1 MGGGDAAASVTFPLW
16 AWFVFVGLVVG
27 LLFLDLFVLHRDAK
41 KIPFQESLRFT
52 GAWIAVAL
60 AFGGFIWYLA
70 GPAVAGEYLAS
81 YLVEWSLSLDNVFV
95 WAVIFTSFAVPEQ
108 YRYHVLLWGVMGA
121 LVFRAIFVMVGIA
134 LLSAFSWLVFVF
146 GAFLI
151 FTGIRMLRR
160 SGDEE
165 QHPENNR
172 VLNLLRRYLPFTS
185 DYRGDHFFVKS
196 DVGKRC
202 ATPLL
207 AVLIVIEAS
216 DVVFAIDS
224 VPAVLSITS
233 NTFVAYSAI
242 AFAVLGLRHLY
253 FALEGLRDRF
263 VYLHYGLAAILVFVG
278 VKFLLEG
285 FGIHLP
291 IIASLLPIVAI
302 LAISIGASWFSTRGG
317 GGPGSGGDGK
327 PEEGGNKR
335 HAREA
340 SGGTGS

>member
-1 MGGGDAAASVTFPLW
+1 MRGGDAAASVSFPLW

-27 LLFLDLFVLHRDAK
+27 LLFLDLFVLHRNAK
-41 KIPFQESLRFT
+41 KIPFRESLRFT
-52 GAWIAVAL
+52 GFWVAVAL
-60 AFGGFIWYLA
+60 AFGGFVWYLA
-70 GPAVAGEYLAS
+70 GPEVAGEYLAS

-95 WAVIFTSFAVPEQ
+95 WAVIFTSFAVPEE

-121 LVFRAIFVMVGIA
+121 LVFRAIFVVVGIA

-146 GAFLI
+146 GVFLV

-165 QHPENNR
+165 PDPENNR
-172 VLNLLRRYLPFTS
+172 TLKLLRRFLPVTK

-196 DVGKRC
+196 DIGKRC

-207 AVLIVIEAS
+207 AVLVIIESS
-216 DVVFAIDS
+216 DLVFAIDS

-285 FGIHLP
+285 FGVHLP
-291 IIASLLPIVAI
+291 IIASLLPIAAI
-302 LAISIGASWFSTRGG
+302 LAISIAVSWFATGG
-317 GGPGSGGDGK
+317 GRSGGGGDGK
-327 PEEGGNKR
+327 PEKGGDLR
-335 HAREA
+335 RSSEA
-340 SGGTGS
+340 SGGAGS

>member
-1 MGGGDAAASVTFPLW
+1 
-16 AWFVFVGLVVG
+16 VVG
-27 LLFLDLFVLHRDAK
+27 LLFLDLFVLHRSAR
-41 KIPFQESLRFT
+41 KIPFRESLRFT
-52 GAWIAVAL
+52 GFWVAVAL
-60 AFGGFIWYLA
+60 AFGGFVWYLA
-70 GPAVAGEYLAS
+70 GSEVAMEYLAA

-95 WAVIFTSFAVPEQ
+95 WAVIFTSFAVPEE

-121 LVFRAIFVMVGIA
+121 LVFRAIFVVVGIA

-146 GAFLI
+146 GVFLV

-160 SGDEE
+160 SGDEAPD
-165 QHPENNR
+165 PENNR
-172 VLNLLRRYLPFTS
+172 TLKLLRRFLPVTK
-185 DYRGDHFFVKS
+185 DYRGDHFFVKG
-196 DVGKRC
+196 DGKRY

-207 AVLIVIEAS
+207 AVLVIIESS
-216 DVVFAIDS
+216 DLVFAIDS

-285 FGIHLP
+285 FGVHLP
-291 IIASLLPIVAI
+291 IIASLLPIAAV
-302 LAISIGASWFSTRGG
+302 LAIFIGVSWFATGRGRSGG
-317 GGPGSGGDGK
+317 GGHGK
-327 PEEGGNKR
+327 PEEGGNER
-335 HAREA
+335 RSCEA
-340 SGGTGS
+340 SGGADS

>member
-1 MGGGDAAASVTFPLW
+1 MRGGDAAASVSFPPW

-27 LLFLDLFVLHRDAK
+27 LLFLDLFVLHRNAK
-41 KIPFQESLRFT
+41 KIPFRESLRFT
-52 GAWIAVAL
+52 GFWVVVAL
-60 AFGGFIWYLA
+60 AFGGFVWYLA
-70 GPAVAGEYLAS
+70 GPEVAGEYLAA

-95 WAVIFTSFAVPEQ
+95 WAVIFTSFAVPEE

-121 LVFRAIFVMVGIA
+121 LVFRAIFVVVGIA

-146 GAFLI
+146 GVFLV

-160 SGDEE
+160 SGDAEPD
-165 QHPENNR
+165 PENNR
-172 VLNLLRRYLPFTS
+172 TLKLLRRFLPVTK

-196 DVGKRC
+196 DIGKRC

-207 AVLIVIEAS
+207 AVLVIIESS
-216 DVVFAIDS
+216 DLVFAIDS

-285 FGIHLP
+285 FGVHLP
-291 IIASLLPIVAI
+291 IIASLLPIAAI
-302 LAISIGASWFSTRGG
+302 LAISIAVSWFATGG
-317 GGPGSGGDGK
+317 GRSGGGGDGK
-327 PEEGGNKR
+327 PEEGGDLR
-335 HAREA
+335 RSSEA
-340 SGGTGS
+340 SGGAGS